1 MRVARLALIV
11 ITSGATLGAQSAE
24 SPRARVL
31 FASYLQAIQAYQH
44 NDERNSS
51 FVASLSKDDFSKIQ
65 PLLQRAEPK
74 AIKTA
79 ALLHTEAA
87 LSTTRA
93 ETVDLQLAFAEATLR
108 FLPREF
114 PGTTAFRTGWY
125 RVVPTIYLSRR
136 DPETVRPFIER
147 GIRAS
152 PDDTRLR
159 LLSGIAYEMTAQ
171 VHAINC
177 VDQGCQ
183 TRQRR
188 LDLLKWTGFAGAE
201 YRRALQLDARLTEA
215 QLRLGRVMALSED
228 EREARSVLDDVSKNA
243 PDVSDRY
250 LAALFL
256 ASIDTDASDLP
267 HARAHYEA
275 ATMLCPSCQ
284 TAHIGL
290 GFVEAMM
297 GGNTSGSSIERFL
310 ARQTDADTDPWIL
323 YQFPQL
329 DSMTLAALRAEARQ

>member
-1 MRVARLALIV
+1 MRVARLALV
-11 ITSGATLGAQSAE
+11 VVTSGATLGAQSAE

-65 PLLQRAEPK
+65 GLLQRAEPRV
-74 AIKTA
+74 IETA

-93 ETVDLQLAFAEATLR
+93 ETVDLQLALAEAALR
-108 FLPREF
+108 LLPREF
-114 PGTTAFRTGWY
+114 SGTTAFRTQWY

-136 DPETVRPFIER
+136 DPEILRPFIER

-171 VHAINC
+171 VHAIDC
-177 VDQGCQ
+177 VGQGCQ
-183 TRQRR
+183 TAQRR
-188 LDLLKWTGFAGAE
+188 LDLLKWTGFAVAE
-201 YRRALQLDARLTEA
+201 YRRALQLDARLVEA
-215 QLRLGRVMALSED
+215 QLRLGRVMAMSGD
-228 EREARSVLDDVSKNA
+228 QRAARSLLDEAFMNASEVSG
-243 PDVSDRY
+243 RY

-256 ASIDTDASDLP
+256 ASIATDAGELP
-267 HARAHYEA
+267 RARAHYEA

-284 TAHIGL
+284 TAHIAL
-290 GFVEAMM
+290 GFVEVMM
-297 GGNTSGSSIERFL
+297 GGATSGSSIERFF
-310 ARQTDADTDPWIL
+310 ARETDADTDPWIL